1 MTPSPETFEPTPSP
15 RLANLRRTLKA
26 FARAVGEIL
35 SGPGATGRL
44 AP

>member
-1 MTPSPETFEPTPSP
+1 MTE
-15 RLANLRRTLKA
+15 RLEHPATKASRVLRILRRTL
-26 FARAVGEIL
+26 RTIGEFL

>member
-1 MTPSPETFEPTPSP
+1 MTERLEPPGSKAA
-15 RLANLRRTLKA
+15 RFLIILRRTL
-26 FARAVGEIL
+26 RIIGEFL